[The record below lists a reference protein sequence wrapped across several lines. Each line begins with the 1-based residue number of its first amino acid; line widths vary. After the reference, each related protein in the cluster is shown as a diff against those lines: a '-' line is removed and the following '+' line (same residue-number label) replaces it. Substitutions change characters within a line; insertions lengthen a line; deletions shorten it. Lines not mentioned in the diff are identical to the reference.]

1 MSVQTLANNL
11 IESRKAETLN
21 AQPIRKTVA
30 VRELDIVNDST
41 VEYNGHRL
49 AMTGTAFKQLISMLG
64 MSQTFAKR
72 FEKLFDADIKA
83 RFINQMKNAM
93 ATQMNKIT
101 LIVSPISKK
110 VVGFTKNASSLVSN
124 ERFIDLA
131 EQIID
136 QHGFEVTN
144 WGVNP
149 DRGDVTINAYNPKA
163 EFDVAGLKD
172 EVFSTGLTLR
182 NSVNKGIQVMPYVN
196 RKWCANGLTTPL
208 AAESYELVNL
218 TKPNMEKFFQHMAK
232 LRKQG
237 FQPEG
242 FQSLIKRANET
253 SASMYEL
260 QRAHN
265 LAKRHVGD
273 AVDNWIPL
281 NQNKA
286 AYRNANID
294 IDNFNHDQLKNAR
307 SNQSIWSLTNGLTHI
322 ATWAP
327 ERLAFDMGDRESTQL
342 MIDAGSMLGKK
353 WDLGAQVPNPWGT
366 DTVDQKAQVGVWL
379 N

>member
-286 AYRNANID
+286 AYRKANID